1 MAENEEKKEEKD
13 LKNEETDKN
22 EEGTKNEENC
32 ENEEMKLKDTILLQ
46 KKQLEEQDDRL
57 KRLMAEFDNFKKRS
71 SKEREGLYNSLVSD
85 IFTNLLPVID
95 NLEKAVQAET
105 KDVNYK
111 QGVELVLKQFKD
123 VLKLNGVEEIETVGK
138 TFDPEL
144 HEAVSL
150 VQDENLGEKEIKEEY
165 RKGYKIG
172 SKVIRHSMVVVA
184 N

>member
-1 MAENEEKKEEKD
+1 MEENKKEKEEK
-13 LKNEETDKN
+13 NTVEEKDEQT
-22 EEGTKNEENC
+22 
-32 ENEEMKLKDTILLQ
+32 KLKDTILLQ
-46 KKQLEEQDDRL
+46 KEQLEEQEDRL

-85 IFTNLLPVID
+85 IFSSLLPVID
-95 NLEKAVQAET
+95 NLEKAVEAKTE
-105 KDVNYK
+105 DEAYK

-123 VLKLNGVEEIETVGK
+123 VLSANGVEEIETVGQV
-138 TFDPEL
+138 FDPEL
-144 HEAVSL
+144 HEAVAS
-150 VQDENLGEKEIKEEY
+150 VTDKTLGEKVIKEEY